1 MKSKVSPAIPPLTS
15 TRARLLQSA
24 AILFRTRGYSGATTR
39 NLAASLGI
47 QSASLYHHIGKKED
61 LLFEMSVTA
70 LENIT
75 SRVNAAVL
83 AAEPPDRLRAL
94 IRAHLAAALA
104 DQDAHAV
111 MLSEL
116 RALSGERRGKV
127 LGLREAYRNLVERTL
142 ADGQACHT
150 IRDDTSAKN
159 LALGLLNLLNWTIF
173 WYRPEGELSP
183 ESLADLMSLIFIEGV
198 GVRDAAATDGKAPV
212 SLLWE
217 EEVGP
222 GSGLP

>member
-1 MKSKVSPAIPPLTS
+1 MKSKLSPAMPRLT
-15 TRARLLQSA
+15 RERLLQSA
-24 AILFRTRGYSGATTR
+24 ALLFRTRGYAGATTR
-39 NLAASLGI
+39 DLAASLGI

-61 LLFEMSVTA
+61 LLFELSVSA
-70 LENIT
+70 VENIT
-75 SRVNAAVL
+75 GRVSAAVL

-116 RALSGERRGKV
+116 RVLSGERRGKV

-142 ADGQACHT
+142 ADGQACNT
-150 IRDDTSAKN
+150 IRRDRPAKE

-173 WYRPEGELSP
+173 WYRAGGELSP
-183 ESLADLMSLIFIEGV
+183 ESIADLMALIFIEGV
-198 GVRDAAATDGKAPV
+198 GTREPTPSDGNQPK
-212 SLLWE
+212 S
-217 EEVGP
+217 P
-222 GSGLP
+222 GLAGS